1 MKDAWSSRFTWL
13 VVANVVVA
21 GVLGFYSTLGAAP
34 PTGQPPYANQVEQL
48 EEQIRELREIKELL
62 KEQNELLRGGTMK
75 APNAGTAVKKT
86 GLH

>member
-1 MKDAWSSRFTWL
+1 MKAACTSRFGWL
-13 VVANVVVA
+13 VVGNLVVA

-62 KEQNELLRGGTMK
+62 SEQNELLRGGATK
-75 APNAGTAVKKT
+75 APNAGTAVKKS